1 MARLN
6 RGDTLNALI
15 SDEYNV
21 TPRRTDPRAAPSV
34 RDPVAPV
41 VDDLPQGL
49 ADTVA
54 DLIGKPRARGWIH
67 LFSAVTATMGG
78 LALVSVAAIAS

>member
-41 VDDLPQGL
+41 VDEQRRKDREQLQ
-49 ADTVA
+49 
-54 DLIGKPRARGWIH
+54 ARLRGEETSSGEEP
-67 LFSAVTATMGG
+67 SAE
-78 LALVSVAAIAS
+78 